1 MPELG
6 DLARENGRRVQ
17 VRERGGRRRVGQ
29 VVGGHV
35 DRLHRG
41 DRALAGRGDA
51 LLQRAHLGGERR
63 LVADRG
69 GHAPEQR
76 RDLGAGLRE
85 AEDVVDEEQHVGA
98 LVVAE
103 GLGDGQAGQADAQA
117 RAGRLGHLAVDQRG
131 LALGARDRVGLGQ
144 VEVAAG
150 LPVLVEL
157 LAEVDDLG
165 LDELAEQVVP
175 LAGALADAGED
186 REAAVAHRDVV
197 DQLHDQHGLADARAA
212 EEAGLAALGVGLEQ
226 VDDLDAGL
234 EHLRR
239 RGQLGEG
246 RGQAVDRGA
255 LLDVE
260 RAHGVHGLADDVEDA
275 AEHLAADRRRDRRAG
290 VAWRSCRAPSPRWAS
305 SRRCAP
311 CSRRGAGRPRGRCR
325 SSPSRAPS

>member
-1 MPELG
+1 MNVRPG
-6 DLARENGRRVQ
+6 GRGRP
-17 VRERGGRRRVGQ
+17 RPRGG
-29 VVGGHV
+29 
-35 DRLHRG
+35 
-41 DRALAGRGDA
+41 
-51 LLQRAHLGGERR
+51 
-63 LVADRG
+63 DRG
-69 GHAPEQR
+69 GGSGR
-76 RDLGAGLRE
+76 RGRVLA
-85 AEDVVDEEQHVGA
+85 DVVDEEQHVRA

-117 RAGRLGHLAVDQRG
+117 GAGRLGHLAVDQRG

-144 VEVAAG
+144 VEIAAG

-197 DQLHDQHGLADARAA
+197 DQLHDEHGLADARAA

-234 EHLRR
+234 EHLGRG
-239 RGQLGEG
+239 GQLGEG

-260 RAHGVHGLADDVEDA
+260 RAHRVDGLADDVEDA
-275 AEHLAADRRRDRRAG
+275 AEDLAPDRRGDRRAG
-290 VAWRSCRAPSPRWAS
+290 VGGDHAAHHALGGLHRDGAHRVLAEVLGDLEDGVDHLRPARRLDLLVDDQRVHQCRQLAGLEFNVDDRADHLRHAAFIHFSAPP
-305 SRRCAP
+305 
-311 CSRRGAGRPRGRCR
+311 
-325 SSPSRAPS
+325 